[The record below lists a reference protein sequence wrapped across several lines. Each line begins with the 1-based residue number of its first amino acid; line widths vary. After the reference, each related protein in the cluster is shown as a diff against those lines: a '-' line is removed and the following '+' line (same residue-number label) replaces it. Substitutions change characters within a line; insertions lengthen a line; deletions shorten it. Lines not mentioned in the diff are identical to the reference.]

1 MEILL
6 ESKNKKLFS
15 RILDEGTVGAN
26 GNKKPHIDSL
36 NIFDEEENFKANRV
50 SLNQGKIDERKAW
63 HKELEDLLYSAKKK
77 LIESYSVKNVD
88 EDSEEIDEIKKKIDE
103 IKKKIS
109 KNEKILLKKKE
120 ELYSKILSYNNTKE
134 IYKSSNNI
142 KFKNE
147 LTLST
152 FSDKKFDDIVKNKID
167 EIIKILPK
175 KLRSSYFTDSK
186 EFLEFVKKSIEY
198 SKFINFLF
206 DNKNYIESLK
216 NQNKN
221 INIFEFYLSILNNRI
236 IDYFNTYNKL
246 YQQIKTIQS
255 VTPFSQSNSQNF
267 APSFQDNFDNLL
279 SSSFKDNSNN
289 FVLRN
294 YSSNLS
300 GEQNLSTP
308 KNQIINQ
315 SSLLDKQ
322 YSI

>member
-1 MEILL
+1 MDINKNIKLL
-6 ESKNKKLFS
+6 NQIEEECEKRLKKNK
-15 RILDEGTVGAN
+15 D
-26 GNKKPHIDSL
+26 
-36 NIFDEEENFKANRV
+36 
-50 SLNQGKIDERKAW
+50 
-63 HKELEDLLYSAKKK
+63 KELEDLLYSAKKK

-88 EDSEEIDEIKKKIDE
+88 EDSEEIDE

-186 EFLEFVKKSIEY
+186 EFLEFVKKSLEY

-206 DNKNYIESLK
+206 DNKNYK
-216 NQNKN
+216 
-221 INIFEFYLSILNNRI
+221 YL
-236 IDYFNTYNKL
+236 L
-246 YQQIKTIQS
+246 Y
-255 VTPFSQSNSQNF
+255 
-267 APSFQDNFDNLL
+267 L
-279 SSSFKDNSNN
+279 
-289 FVLRN
+289 
-294 YSSNLS
+294 
-300 GEQNLSTP
+300 
-308 KNQIINQ
+308 
-315 SSLLDKQ
+315 
-322 YSI
+322 

>member
-1 MEILL
+1 M
-6 ESKNKKLFS
+6 
-15 RILDEGTVGAN
+15 
-26 GNKKPHIDSL
+26 
-36 NIFDEEENFKANRV
+36 
-50 SLNQGKIDERKAW
+50 Q
-63 HKELEDLLYSAKKK
+63 KKK

-279 SSSFKDNSNN
+279 SSSFNIISLAELNRLKNDFETYTRTKSIIEYWNSDDGLL
-289 FVLRN
+289 LR
-294 YSSNLS
+294 YTSYY
-300 GEQNLSTP
+300 
-308 KNQIINQ
+308 I
-315 SSLLDKQ
+315 
-322 YSI
+322 